1 MLMRVRR
8 LAVVL
13 LVLVLPWQAPAAM
26 PTALHHHDATPD
38 DAGAA
43 SVHRVHANAGHQ
55 HHNHAGAAAVQD
67 HESGSTDTTHG
78 ICTNACYSPVLA
90 VDAALA
96 LAAADDHGLMIPFA
110 MHRLPSR
117 APDSLERPPRNS
129 LV

>member
-1 MLMRVRR
+1 M
-8 LAVVL
+8 L
-13 LVLVLPWQAPAAM
+13 LVLVLPWQALAAAAM

-38 DAGAA
+38 HAGAA
-43 SVHRVHANAGHQ
+43 SVHRVHANPAGHQ
-55 HHNHAGAAAVQD
+55 HHNHAWAAAVQD

-78 ICTNACYSPVLA
+78 TCTEVCYSPVLA
-90 VDAALA
+90 VDGALA

-110 MHRLPSR
+110 MYRLPSR